1 MTIKMT
7 TGEFIAQHHE
17 RFAEIHQEVEA
28 NRPHVA
34 VLQNASSSRQE
45 LEEAF
50 LAMTGQVLDPSV
62 AINLP
67 LYTDYGKNI
76 RLGKDIFINTG
87 VMLTDLGG
95 IRIDDRVLI
104 GPFAKILS
112 VNHPT
117 SPKDRRGLILQ
128 EVHIKEN
135 AWIGSGAIILPGVT
149 VGKHAIVSAGAVVTK
164 DVPDNVIVAGVPARV
179 IKTISEEE

>member
-1 MTIKMT
+1 MTVV
-7 TGEFIAQHHE
+7 EFIAQNDE
-17 RFAEIHQEVEA
+17 RFADIHQEVEA

-34 VLQNASSSRQE
+34 VLQDASSSRQE

-164 DVPDNVIVAGVPARV
+164 DVPDNAIVAGVPARV